1 MSSRKGAAAGIA
13 LVCLLLASVA
23 SAQPRW
29 GRERMPDAGACFFKD
44 INFSGEYFCLR
55 AGEALRSMPHGMN
68 DRISSIRV
76 FGGADV
82 TVFVDVNMR
91 GRSTRFGSDQRDLR
105 RQGWND
111 VISSIE
117 VGRAVSLDRDRDRD
131 RDRPFEDRGLAWG
144 RETFPREGACFYRDE
159 GFRGDYF
166 CLARGSSYPSLPR
179 GFNDAIRSIRVFG
192 AGVRI
197 FIDSDFRGRS
207 AEVQRDV
214 PDLHGMWRDTISSI
228 RVF

>member
-1 MSSRKGAAAGIA
+1 MSSRTGLVSGIA
-13 LVCLLLASVA
+13 VVSLLFASVV

-55 AGEALRSMPHGMN
+55 AGDALRSMPRGMN
-68 DRISSIRV
+68 DAISSIRL

-82 TVFVDVNMR
+82 RVFSDVNMR
-91 GRSTRFGSDQRDLR
+91 GRSTRFGGDARDLR

-117 VGRAVSLDRDRDRD
+117 VGRVVVPDRDRD
-131 RDRPFEDRGLAWG
+131 RDRPPVDRGPVWG
-144 RETFPREGACFYRDE
+144 HEAFPREGACFYRDE

-166 CLARGSSYPSLPR
+166 CVARGSSYPLLPR
-179 GFNDAIRSIRVFG
+179 GFNDSIRSIRVFG

-197 FIDSDFRGRS
+197 YIDSDFRGRS
-207 AEVQRDV
+207 AEVRRDA
-214 PDLHGMWRDTISSI
+214 PDLHGMWRDTISSV